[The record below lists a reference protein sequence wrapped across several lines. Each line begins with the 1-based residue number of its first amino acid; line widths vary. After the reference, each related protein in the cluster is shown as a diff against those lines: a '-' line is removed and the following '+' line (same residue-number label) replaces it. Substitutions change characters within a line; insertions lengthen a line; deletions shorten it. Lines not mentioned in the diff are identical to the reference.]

1 MVCTKAL
8 IDKNNNPTRIEC
20 ADAIKNSYCR
30 CTSYKKN
37 IDAIILAV
45 KKLEKILKLNLKI
58 KLWNLVIVTQKSWR
72 VKIIGTAKYDDGVYL
87 NNMIYRYC
95 LRSAYPRAIGKCID
109 IVVTKKLDGV
119 VEIIIAKDLLGK
131 MTGHLKKDSL
141 F

>member
-1 MVCTKAL
+1 M
-8 IDKNNNPTRIEC
+8 
-20 ADAIKNSYCR
+20 
-30 CTSYKKN
+30 
-37 IDAIILAV
+37 
-45 KKLEKILKLNLKI
+45 
-58 KLWNLVIVTQKSWR
+58 IVTQKSWH
-72 VKIIGTAKYDDGVYL
+72 VKIIGTAKYDDGIYL
-87 NNMIYRYC
+87 NNMIYGYY